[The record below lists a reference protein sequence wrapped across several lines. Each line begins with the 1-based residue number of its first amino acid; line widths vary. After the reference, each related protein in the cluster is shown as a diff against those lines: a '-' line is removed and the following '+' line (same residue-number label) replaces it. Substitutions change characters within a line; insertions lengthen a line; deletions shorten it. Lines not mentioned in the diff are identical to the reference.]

1 MTKSGQRSSAFIED
15 LTASVTWMKGETTLL
30 SAVNVLV
37 TRYGQ
42 ASVTMMNLL
51 EMLLYPTISQS
62 QKRTAIATIFG
73 RGEVMTGENECLFMS
88 YQNSYANHNVLS
100 AGQENTF
107 KSRDFTYP
115 LDSSLYICYNDASY
129 HKSQISNRECII
141 YICVKSFKIDVL
153 ISSYYYLVS
162 QIHIERTVA
171 RFRWW
176 DKKEFKSMLRKH
188 SYDY

>member
-1 MTKSGQRSSAFIED
+1 MAIIIRLSMTKSGQRSSAFIED

-88 YQNSYANHNVLS
+88 YQNSYANHDVLS

-107 KSRDFTYP
+107 KSRDFTYYIFQIGCRFPVLMGNFPPP
-115 LDSSLYICYNDASY
+115 LHA
-129 HKSQISNRECII
+129 
-141 YICVKSFKIDVL
+141 
-153 ISSYYYLVS
+153 
-162 QIHIERTVA
+162 
-171 RFRWW
+171 
-176 DKKEFKSMLRKH
+176 
-188 SYDY
+188 